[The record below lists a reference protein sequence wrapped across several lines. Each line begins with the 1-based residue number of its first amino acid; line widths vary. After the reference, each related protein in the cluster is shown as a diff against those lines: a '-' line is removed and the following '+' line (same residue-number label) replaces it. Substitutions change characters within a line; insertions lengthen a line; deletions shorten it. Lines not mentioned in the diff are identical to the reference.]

1 MMAAGP
7 RSGDSAGGEPA
18 KLKDEARFLRL
29 PDVSALPDAAPTRL
43 TLDGGLEPLAPEQ
56 WQQLYAVRTFREGDS
71 EACVRLYRDGLLGG
85 QIAGNDTGLD
95 IDDIAGAYL
104 ADPLNHFWVAEVT
117 PAAADERFAAYL
129 APGDTPGTVVGMI
142 GVQHYDENV
151 GEIRRLRVDAT
162 HRRRRIGSR
171 LLETAVKF
179 CRDTGSIKVQLDT
192 YIQRDAALQL
202 FDRFR
207 FRHGRT
213 RQVRGKD
220 MLYFYLDL
228 YRGPGDADPA

>member
-1 MMAAGP
+1 M
-7 RSGDSAGGEPA
+7 SAEPA
-18 KLKDEARFLRL
+18 PA
-29 PDVSALPDAAPTRL
+29 PAAPPAPTTNGEL
-43 TLDGGLEPLAPEQ
+43 AAPLREQ
-56 WQQLYAVRTFREGDS
+56 WQRLYRIRSFAPADQD
-71 EACVRLYRDGLLGG
+71 ACLRLYRDGLLGG
-85 QIAGNDTGLD
+85 QLAANDTGLD
-95 IDDIAGAYL
+95 IDDIAAAYL
-104 ADPLNHFWVAEVT
+104 ADPLNHFWVAEIT
-117 PAAADERFAAYL
+117 DAAADPQFAPFL
-129 APGDTPGTVVGMI
+129 GEGDVSGTVVGMI
-142 GVQHYDENV
+142 GVQHHDENV
-151 GEIRRLRVDAT
+151 GEIRRLRMDAT
-162 HRRRRIGSR
+162 HRRRRVGSR

-228 YRGPGDADPA
+228 YSQGREEGE